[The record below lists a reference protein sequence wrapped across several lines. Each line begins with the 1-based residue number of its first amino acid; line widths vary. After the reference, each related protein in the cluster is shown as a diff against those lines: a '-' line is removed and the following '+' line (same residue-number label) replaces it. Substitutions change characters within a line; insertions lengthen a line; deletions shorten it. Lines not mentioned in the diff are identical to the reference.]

1 MYEDYFRFKQ
11 RPFSIA
17 PDPSF
22 LYLSERHREAL
33 AHLMYGLQT
42 DGGFVLIT
50 GEVGTG
56 KTTLIRSLID
66 AVPEDLD
73 VAFIL
78 NPRLTVSELLETL
91 CEELGFAGRDDEVR
105 TNKHQIDRINKHLLR
120 THALGRSTVVIID
133 EAQNLSPA
141 VLEQIRLLTNLETNE
156 RKLLRIILL
165 GQPELAE
172 LLDRREMRQLVQ
184 RITARYHLAALGQDD
199 TQAYVAHRLTLAG
212 GNPHL
217 FTVGATR
224 NVFTLS
230 RGIPRLINVICDR
243 ALLGAYVEGK
253 PKVTGRIVRKAAREA
268 FGQSSWSRPH
278 LWIGGAAVLI
288 MTIGAAWALWDK
300 ALTSHP
306 AEQVASLPTSDSA
319 VNSVTATPAPANTTG
334 GVDSSTPVQTISTLV
349 VPGST
354 STLAQTVDSSTTAA
368 VDPLLRPPNATA
380 SELQRDAY
388 AAVFDRWK
396 VPFDPNSVACDQ
408 APKVGLQCLK
418 LSGAWNDVQRLD
430 HAAVLELWDDR
441 SDPYYAAVLARHDNT
456 VTIGLGG
463 QSFEVTADALAGHW
477 FGTYIVL
484 WQMPP
489 DYRGNLQIGDSG
501 PSVAWLRQHLAAALR
516 MDLRAPE
523 PDRFDQGL
531 QNALV
536 RFQREHGL
544 VPDGVVGPI
553 TWIAVNS
560 TLPDNTA
567 KLSVG
572 T

>member
-91 CEELGFAGRDDEVR
+91 CEELGFSGRDDEVR

-165 GQPELAE
+165 GQPELAD
-172 LLDRREMRQLVQ
+172 LLDRKEMRQLVQ
-184 RITARYHLAALGQDD
+184 RITARYHLAELGQDD
-199 TQAYVAHRLTLAG
+199 TRAYVAHRLTLAG

-217 FTVGATR
+217 FTSGATR
-224 NVFTLS
+224 DVFALS
-230 RGIPRLINVICDR
+230 RGVPRLINVICDR

-268 FGQSSWSRPH
+268 FGQPSWSRPH
-278 LWIGGAAVLI
+278 LWVGAIAALI

-300 ALTSHP
+300 TLAWHP
-306 AEQVASLPTSDSA
+306 ERADASPASNVSTAAPAPTFP
-319 VNSVTATPAPANTTG
+319 NSGAQPDTTATTPVVAAPP
-334 GVDSSTPVQTISTLV
+334 STPTVTQNV
-349 VPGST
+349 N
-354 STLAQTVDSSTTAA
+354 AQPA
-368 VDPLLRPPNATA
+368 DPLLRPPNTTT
-380 SELQRDAY
+380 SELQLDAY

-396 VPFDPNSVACDQ
+396 VPFDPNSVPCDQ

-418 LSGAWNDVQRLD
+418 LNGSWNDVQRLD
-430 HAAVLELWDDR
+430 HAAVLELWDDQ

-456 VTIGLGG
+456 LTIGLG
-463 QSFEVTADALAGHW
+463 EKMVEITADALANHW
-477 FGTYIVL
+477 YGTYIVL

-489 DYRGNLQIGDSG
+489 DYRGSLQMGDAG
-501 PSVAWLRQHLAAALR
+501 PSVAWLRQHLAAA
-516 MDLRAPE
+516 MQIDLRASEPE
-523 PDRFDQGL
+523 IFDQGL
-531 QNALV
+531 QTALV

-544 VPDGVVGPI
+544 VPDGVAGPI

-560 TLPDNTA
+560 TLPEGAA

-572 T
+572 S